1 MSDSLSNQEL
11 LPGNNGQAALISSN
25 DTADTDLGEKKASK
39 SDSILGNLD
48 LLRQVILVLAVA
60 ICVSLIIMV
69 MMWIKEPEMRPLGSY
84 ETSELITILD
94 ALDQK
99 KIEYQ
104 LDGNTIRVPADQYSA
119 IKLTLARDGLNA
131 PEAQGDD
138 ILLKNMGFGV
148 SQRLEQERLKLSRER
163 QLARAIEQIKQVRK
177 AQVLLAL
184 PKQSV
189 FVRNNQDASATVFLT
204 LSSGATLGQQ
214 EVDSIVDMVASAV
227 PGLKPTR
234 VTVTDQHGRLLS
246 SGTEDPS
253 ATAKRK
259 EY

>member
-69 MMWIKEPEMRPLGSY
+69 MMWIKEPEMRPLGNY
-84 ETSELITILD
+84 ETSELITVLD

-184 PKQSV
+184 
-189 FVRNNQDASATVFLT
+189 
-204 LSSGATLGQQ
+204 
-214 EVDSIVDMVASAV
+214 
-227 PGLKPTR
+227 
-234 VTVTDQHGRLLS
+234 
-246 SGTEDPS
+246 
-253 ATAKRK
+253 
-259 EY
+259 